1 MLWALQKEA
10 IKKGSFATETGNKSG
25 LMRNVILGVVGFA
38 LFVVLGLATHKTYKK
53 FIPRQATEIHHG
65 TPRRPEREEDY
76 YSDDGSAYSQDF
88 VTSFSKGT
96 NSGDDQSYQY
106 SLEDGIVSPKSNK
119 TNKSKSSLIK
129 SLSPRKVFRLSR
141 KVPEQSQ
148 ADLAAYLAE
157 CDDEHGTDAFNGVD
171 QVAKTVCSFMD
182 MPPKRVRR
190 DVYAPAGKLGIIVDT
205 SSDGPIVHSLN
216 ADSPLVGKV
225 FIGDYIVAVDDEDT
239 SDWSAHYVTKLVAR
253 KSGSVRK
260 LTLLSIENRIE

>member
-10 IKKGSFATETGNKSG
+10 IKKGSFATETGDKSG

-53 FIPRQATEIHHG
+53 FIMNFLYKTYKKFISRLATGNRHCW
-65 TPRRPEREEDY
+65 PRRREREDDY

-88 VTSFSKGT
+88 EGT
-96 NSGDDQSYQY
+96 NSVDLSQSYQY
-106 SLEDGIVSPKSNK
+106 SLEDGIVSPKSNT
-119 TNKSKSSLIK
+119 TNKLRSSLIK
-129 SLSPRKVFRLSR
+129 SLLPRKVHQPSR

-148 ADLAAYLAE
+148 AE
-157 CDDEHGTDAFNGVD
+157 PS
-171 QVAKTVCSFMD
+171 VCSFMD